1 LSEKYNYEK
10 HKVLGVLGSQGEM
23 NDSFPPCPSSPKCS
37 HLVRGLTYSQQSWLK
52 DCPASSGK
60 CTSFLSYEI
69 TRVPQILQ
77 ETSQKQQKKLT
88 TVRRYTKSKKPKP
101 GYPKFF
107 RKPAKNSKRN

>member
-1 LSEKYNYEK
+1 
-10 HKVLGVLGSQGEM
+10 
-23 NDSFPPCPSSPKCS
+23 
-37 HLVRGLTYSQQSWLK
+37 LVRGLTYSQQSWLK

-107 RKPAKNSKRN
+107 RKQAKKAKEINNSKKIHQKQKTKTKTRA